1 MIGEQ
6 NQNKK
11 MKSWKKASLVF
22 GVFMLGFAFYYSLI
36 LSPQSTENFAL
47 AQSPSITIITLTKDN
62 VLLSGGEYSITPDP
76 FKKTGAYTIKDNSV
90 SDMEKDKNGIMTI
103 SGVKNGNYTITQI
116 KAPSGYDI
124 DKLSKIVEVKDGSA
138 IASFTNTP
146 TGTNS
151 VGTSPI
157 RNITYTAK
165 FVCGSVFG
173 DEGPLRPGHY
183 DTDISILNKQNFPL
197 TILWNAVLNDGPSS
211 NAIVKSLD
219 RETSTGIACKQV
231 RDVLGFGDNNEKLV
245 EGFAII
251 RIQLDSTVGSESSVV
266 IRNLSEDEIN
276 LLDVQVFYTA
286 NALPTLPHEVIVDKI
301 SFYII
306 QDGSSMIP
314 KDMIRKPLDISIPS
328 TLNEISNTEMRIKN
342 ILAEKYNLSDEDLGK
357 IVLRIKDVSVGVGA
371 LTDDH
376 AISLR
381 VVKPQASS

>member
-1 MIGEQ
+1 
-6 NQNKK
+6 
-11 MKSWKKASLVF
+11 MKSWKKISFVLGVVIVSFASYF
-22 GVFMLGFAFYYSLI
+22 SLN
-36 LSPQSTENFAL
+36 LNPQSTENFAF
-47 AQSPSITIITLTKDN
+47 AQSPSITIITLTRDN

-76 FKKTGAYTIKDNSV
+76 FKKTGAYTIKDDSAL
-90 SDMEKDKNGIMTI
+90 DTEKDKDGIITI
-103 SGVKNGNYTITQI
+103 GGIKNGNYTITQI
-116 KAPSGYDI
+116 KAPSGYDV
-124 DKLSKIVEVKDGSA
+124 DKLSKIVEVNDGSA
-138 IASFTNTP
+138 VASFTNKP
-146 TGTNS
+146 MEINS

-197 TILWNAVLNDGPSS
+197 TILWNVVINDGPSS

-251 RIQLDSTVGSESSVV
+251 RIQLDSMVGSESSVV
-266 IRNLSEDEIN
+266 IKNLSEDEIN

-306 QDGSSMIP
+306 QDGSNMIP
-314 KDMIRKPLDISIPS
+314 KDMIRKPLDVSIPS
-328 TLNEISNTEMRIKN
+328 GLNEISNTEMRIKN
-342 ILAEKYNLSDEDLGK
+342 ILEEKYNLSDEDLEK
-357 IVLRIKDVSVGVGA
+357 IVLRIKGVSVGVGA
-371 LTDDH
+371 LIDDH
-376 AISLR
+376 AISLH

>member
-1 MIGEQ
+1 
-6 NQNKK
+6 
-11 MKSWKKASLVF
+11 MKSWKKVSF
-22 GVFMLGFAFYYSLI
+22 ILGIFIVIFAFYFSVNLT
-36 LSPQSTENFAL
+36 PQSTENFAF
-47 AQSPSITIITLTKDN
+47 AQSPSITIITLTKNN

-76 FKKTGAYTIKDNSV
+76 FKKTGTYTTKDNSA
-90 SDMEKDKNGIMTI
+90 SDMDKDRDGII
-103 SGVKNGNYTITQI
+103 AIGGIKNGNYTITQI
-116 KAPSGYDI
+116 KAPSGYDV
-124 DKLSKIVEVKDGSA
+124 DKLSKIIEVKDGSA
-138 IASFTNTP
+138 VASFTNTP
-146 TGTNS
+146 MGTNS

-197 TILWNAVLNDGPSS
+197 TILWNVVINDGPSS
-211 NAIVKSLD
+211 NAIVKSFD

-231 RDVLGFGDNNEKLV
+231 RDVLGFGDNDEKLV

-251 RIQLDSTVGSESSVV
+251 RIQLDSMVGSESSVV
-266 IRNLSEDEIN
+266 IKNLSEDEIN

-306 QDGSSMIP
+306 QDGSNMIP
-314 KDMIRKPLDISIPS
+314 KDMIRKPLDVSIPS
-328 TLNEISNTEMRIKN
+328 TLNEISNTEMKIKN

-357 IVLRIKDVSVGVGA
+357 IVLRIKDVSIGVGA
-371 LTDDH
+371 LIDDH
-376 AISLR
+376 AISLH

>member
-1 MIGEQ
+1 
-6 NQNKK
+6 
-11 MKSWKKASLVF
+11 MKSWKKVSFIL
-22 GVFMLGFAFYYSLI
+22 GVFITIFAFYFSLN
-36 LSPQSTENFAL
+36 LTPQSMENFAF
-47 AQSPSITIITLTKDN
+47 AQSSSITIITLTKDN
-62 VLLSGGEYSITPDP
+62 ILLSGGEYSITPDP
-76 FKKTGAYTIKDNSV
+76 FKKTGSYTIKDNSA
-90 SDMEKDKNGIMTI
+90 SDMERDKDGIITI
-103 SGVKNGNYTITQI
+103 GGIKNGNYTITQI
-116 KAPSGYDI
+116 KAPSGYDV

-138 IASFTNTP
+138 VASFTNTP
-146 TGTNS
+146 MGTNS

-157 RNITYTAK
+157 RTITYTAK

-197 TILWNAVLNDGPSS
+197 TILWNVVINDGPSS
-211 NAIVKSLD
+211 NAIVKSFD

-251 RIQLDSTVGSESSVV
+251 RIQLDSMVGSESSVV
-266 IRNLSEDEIN
+266 IKNLSEDEIN

-286 NALPTLPHEVIVDKI
+286 NALPTLPREVIVDKI

-314 KDMIRKPLDISIPS
+314 KDMIRKPLDVSIPS
-328 TLNEISNTEMRIKN
+328 GLNEISNTEMRIKN

-357 IVLRIKDVSVGVGA
+357 IVLRIKDVSIGVGA
-371 LTDDH
+371 LIDDH
-376 AISLR
+376 AISLH

>member
-1 MIGEQ
+1 
-6 NQNKK
+6 
-11 MKSWKKASLVF
+11 MKSWKKVSFILGIFIVIFTFYFSLN
-22 GVFMLGFAFYYSLI
+22 LTS
-36 LSPQSTENFAL
+36 QSTENFAF

-62 VLLSGGEYSITPDP
+62 DLLSGGEYSITPDP
-76 FKKTGAYTIKDNSV
+76 FKKTGTYTVKDNSA
-90 SDMEKDKNGIMTI
+90 SDTEKDKDGIITI
-103 SGVKNGNYTITQI
+103 GGIKNGNYIITQI
-116 KAPSGYDI
+116 KTPSGYDV

-138 IASFTNTP
+138 VASFTNIP
-146 TGTNS
+146 MGTNS

-197 TILWNAVLNDGPSS
+197 TILWNIVINDGPSS
-211 NAIVKSLD
+211 NAIVKRLD

-231 RDVLGFGDNNEKLV
+231 RNVLGFVDNNEKLV

-251 RIQLDSTVGSESSVV
+251 RIQLDSMVGSEDGV
-266 IRNLSEDEIN
+266 IIKNLSEDEIN

-306 QDGSSMIP
+306 QDGTGMIP
-314 KDMIRKPLDISIPS
+314 KDMIRKPLDVSIPS

-342 ILAEKYNLSDEDLGK
+342 ILAEKYNISNEDLEK
-357 IVLRIKDVSVGVGA
+357 IVLRIKDVSIGVGA
-371 LTDDH
+371 LIDDH
-376 AISLR
+376 AISLH

>member
-1 MIGEQ
+1 
-6 NQNKK
+6 
-11 MKSWKKASLVF
+11 MKSWKKISFVLGVVIVSFASYF
-22 GVFMLGFAFYYSLI
+22 SLN
-36 LSPQSTENFAL
+36 LNPQSTENFAF
-47 AQSPSITIITLTKDN
+47 AQSPSITIITLTRDN

-76 FKKTGAYTIKDNSV
+76 FKKTGAYTIKDDSA
-90 SDMEKDKNGIMTI
+90 SDTEKDKDGIITI
-103 SGVKNGNYTITQI
+103 GGIKNGNYTITQI
-116 KAPSGYDI
+116 KAPSGYDV
-124 DKLSKIVEVKDGSA
+124 DKLSKIVEVNDGSA
-138 IASFTNTP
+138 VASFTNKP
-146 TGTNS
+146 MGINS

-197 TILWNAVLNDGPSS
+197 TILWNVVINDGPSS

-219 RETSTGIACKQV
+219 RETSTGIVCKQI

-251 RIQLDSTVGSESSVV
+251 RIQLDSSFGSEGSIV
-266 IRNLSEDEIN
+266 IKNLSEDEIN

-306 QDGSSMIP
+306 QDGTGIIP
-314 KDMIRKPLDISIPS
+314 KEMIRKPLDISIPS
-328 TLNEISNTEMRIKN
+328 SLNEISNTEIRIKN
-342 ILAEKYNLSDEDLGK
+342 ILAEKYNLSNEDLKK
-357 IVLRIKDVSVGVGA
+357 IVLRIKDVSIGVGA
-371 LTDDH
+371 LIDDH
-376 AISLR
+376 AISLH

>member
-1 MIGEQ
+1 
-6 NQNKK
+6 
-11 MKSWKKASLVF
+11 MKSWKKVSFIL
-22 GVFMLGFAFYYSLI
+22 GVFIVIFAFYFSLN
-36 LSPQSTENFAL
+36 LTPQSTENFAF
-47 AQSPSITIITLTKDN
+47 AQSPSITIITLTKGN

-76 FKKTGAYTIKDNSV
+76 FKKTGAYTIKDNAA
-90 SDMEKDKNGIMTI
+90 SDTEKDKDGIITI
-103 SGVKNGNYTITQI
+103 SGIKNGNYTITQI
-116 KAPSGYDI
+116 KAPSGYDV

-138 IASFTNTP
+138 VASFTNTLM
-146 TGTNS
+146 GTNS

-157 RNITYTAK
+157 RTITYTAK

-197 TILWNAVLNDGPSS
+197 TILWNVVINDGPSS

-219 RETSTGIACKQV
+219 RETSTGIVCKQV

-251 RIQLDSTVGSESSVV
+251 RIQLDSMVGSESSVV
-266 IRNLSEDEIN
+266 IKNLSEDEIN

-314 KDMIRKPLDISIPS
+314 KDMIRKPLDVSIPS
-328 TLNEISNTEMRIKN
+328 GLNEISNTEMRIKN

-357 IVLRIKDVSVGVGA
+357 IVLRIKDVSIGVGA
-371 LTDDH
+371 LIDDH
-376 AISLR
+376 AISLH

>member
-1 MIGEQ
+1 
-6 NQNKK
+6 
-11 MKSWKKASLVF
+11 MKNWKKISFVL
-22 GVFMLGFAFYYSLI
+22 GVCILGFASYFSLNFN
-36 LSPQSTENFAL
+36 LQSTENFAF
-47 AQSPSITIITLTKDN
+47 AQSPSITILTLTKDN
-62 VLLSGGEYSITPDP
+62 ILLSGGEYSITPDP
-76 FKKTGAYTIKDNSV
+76 FKKTGIYTIKDNSA
-90 SDMEKDKNGIMTI
+90 SDAEKDKDGIITI
-103 SGVKNGNYTITQI
+103 KDIKNGNYTITQI
-116 KAPSGYDI
+116 KASSGYDV

-138 IASFTNTP
+138 VASFTNTP
-146 TGTNS
+146 QGTT
-151 VGTSPI
+151 VGNASI

-197 TILWNAVLNDGPSS
+197 TILWNVVINDGPSS

-219 RETSTGIACKQV
+219 TETSTGIVCKQV
-231 RDVLGFGDNNEKLV
+231 RELLGFEDNEKLV

-251 RIQLDSTVGSESSVV
+251 RIQLDSTLGSEGSVV
-266 IRNLSEDEIN
+266 IKNLSEDEIN

-306 QDGSSMIP
+306 QDDTGVIP
-314 KDMIRKPLDISIPS
+314 KDMIRKPLDVSIPS
-328 TLNEISNTEMRIKN
+328 GLNEISNTEMRIKN

-371 LTDDH
+371 LIDDH
-376 AISLR
+376 AISLH